1 MVLSTPVRVVNGQ
14 ELPAPGR
21 YEIDPGHS
29 LVGFEARH
37 LMVTK
42 VRGNFQQFTGA
53 IEIGDRYEDS
63 SVAVEID
70 AASIDSGNVERD
82 NHLRTSDF
90 LGVSDYPQL
99 SFRSRVVRTERGQP
113 VIDGDLTI
121 RGVSRPVTLQCE
133 FEGGVVDPWGEERIA
148 FTGST
153 QINRDDWSM
162 TWNVPMDGS
171 RLLVSKD
178 IKVVIEVQAI
188 RAG

>member
-1 MVLSTPVRVVNGQ
+1 MVLTAPVRVVNDL

-29 LVGFEARH
+29 TVGFEARH

-42 VRGNFQQFTGA
+42 VRGNFQQFSGA
-53 IEIGDRYEDS
+53 IEVGETYEDS
-63 SVAVEID
+63 RVAVEID
-70 AASIDSGNVERD
+70 AASIDSGNRERD

-90 LGVSDYPQL
+90 LGVPDYPQL
-99 SFRSRVVRTERGQP
+99 TFESRAVRTERGKP
-113 VIDGDLTI
+113 VVDGDLTI
-121 RGVSRPVTLQCE
+121 RGVTRPVTLACE

-153 QINRDDWSM
+153 QINREDWGM

-171 RLLVSKD
+171 KLLVSKD
-178 IKVVIEVQAI
+178 IKIVIDVQAV
-188 RAG
+188 RAS